1 MNDKTDMT
9 TRQEGGALRTP
20 TEREIILRPSVDIY
34 EDSSAIVVEADM
46 PGVAKDRLDIRV
58 DRNSLTLEGEI
69 AIAMPDGMRAL
80 HADVRGTRYRR
91 NFSLSAELDTEQVE
105 ANLKDGVLRVRIPKR
120 AELQPRKIEVR
131 TG

>member
-1 MNDKTDMT
+1 MNDKNEMT
-9 TRQEGGALRTP
+9 NRQPGGVLRTP
-20 TEREIILRPSVDIY
+20 TEREIILRPSVDID
-34 EDSSAIVVEADM
+34 EDTSAIVVEADM
-46 PGVAKDRLDIRV
+46 PGVARDRLDIQV
-58 DRNSLTLEGEI
+58 DRNSLTLEGEV
-69 AIAMPDGMRAL
+69 AIDMPEGMRAL

-91 NFSLSAELDTEQVE
+91 NFSLSAELDTEQIE